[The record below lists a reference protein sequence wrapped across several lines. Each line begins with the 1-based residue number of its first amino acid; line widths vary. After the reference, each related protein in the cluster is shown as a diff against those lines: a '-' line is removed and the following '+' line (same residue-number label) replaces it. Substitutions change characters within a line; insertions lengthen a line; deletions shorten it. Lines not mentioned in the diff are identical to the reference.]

1 MLLGFIAMVNPVKI
15 GKKKNQSRTAG
26 ICPYHAHKPAHHHE
40 QPVTIAFPS
49 PCGEKVLK
57 AGKAKSHTNDGE
69 AADDESNELELQPV
83 SSNVEDLEANGIAVT
98 LNLEQR
104 NFSMPEG
111 RLVTPPPPRTKALFH
126 LMCQ

>member
-1 MLLGFIAMVNPVKI
+1 
-15 GKKKNQSRTAG
+15 
-26 ICPYHAHKPAHHHE
+26 
-40 QPVTIAFPS
+40 
-49 PCGEKVLK
+49 VLK

-111 RLVTPPPPRTKALFH
+111 RLVTPPPPPDESALSPYVPNNSFSYQ
-126 LMCQ
+126 LYPIPASLN